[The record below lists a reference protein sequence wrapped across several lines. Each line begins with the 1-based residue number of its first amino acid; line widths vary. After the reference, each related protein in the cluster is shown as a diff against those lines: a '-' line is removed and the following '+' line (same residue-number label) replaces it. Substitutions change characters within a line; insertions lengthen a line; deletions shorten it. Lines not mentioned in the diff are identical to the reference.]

1 MGFGIWSL
9 EFLIGVPPNTH
20 LRHWR
25 HRDTNSRMIGN
36 CRHPHGKGCRH
47 RTEAAP
53 RGAFTLIELL
63 VVIAII
69 AILAAMLLPV
79 LAKAKDEAR
88 RIVCINNQKQLI
100 LTWAMYPGDHGERL
114 VLNGG
119 EVTGPARPYTW
130 VYGGNHGDADTLT
143 NRNYLVAQDYALFAP
158 YLRTVDPYKCP
169 GDRSTWYVPGKGYV
183 LMLRSYGMNCYMG
196 TPPINVQTPL
206 FYPGNASSALYVNYR
221 EYLKTSEITAA
232 GPANRFVFID
242 VNPASICTPGFG
254 VDMDT
259 DQWVHYPS
267 TFHRN
272 LGVLSYADGRVESRK
287 WLDPRT
293 RKGIPAGSSQYIPH
307 NDASP
312 GNQDLVWLRT
322 KTTTRR

>member
-1 MGFGIWSL
+1 M
-9 EFLIGVPPNTH
+9 T
-20 LRHWR
+20 
-25 HRDTNSRMIGN
+25 GN
-36 CRHPHGKGCRH
+36 CRNPNGKGCCDVS
-47 RTEAAP
+47 TS

-88 RIVCINNQKQLI
+88 RIVCINNEKQLI
-100 LTWAMYPGDHGERL
+100 LTWAMYPGDHAERL

-119 EVTGPARPYTW
+119 EGTIQRPCTW
-130 VYGGNHGDADTLT
+130 VYGGNHGDTQTLT
-143 NRNYLVAQDYALFAP
+143 NVNYLIAQDYALFAP
-158 YLRTVDPYKCP
+158 YLRVVDPYKCP
-169 GDRSTWYVPGKGYV
+169 ADRSTWPVPGKGNV
-183 LMLRSYGMNCYMG
+183 FMLRSYAMNCYVG
-196 TPPINVQTPL
+196 TPPGNVQTPL
-206 FYPGNASSALYVNYR
+206 FSGSTTAALYANYR
-221 EYLKTSEITAA
+221 EYLKTSEIAAA

-272 LGVLSYADGRVESRK
+272 LGVLAYADGRAETRK

-293 RKGIPAGSSQYIPH
+293 RKGIPPGSSNYIPH
-307 NDASP
+307 DDPSS
-312 GNQDLVWLRT
+312 GNQDLYWLRT